1 MELTTS
7 QGNLILLFTLI
18 HFTLGRSFSVLF
30 AIFNQMPILIYF
42 PLALAYD
49 YVQIPVYGAI
59 LEHSS
64 KKFFPIQW
72 LTKKAD
78 KVLTRI
84 NQKPLLKKIMSLGD
98 IGLILLSALP
108 IRGFG
113 ILSASVVSF
122 FLKKGK
128 LEGTIL
134 LMTGSFLGVFIIIGI
149 AKGVFNILGLLF

>member
-122 FLKKGK
+122 FLKKGR

-149 AKGVFNILGLLF
+149 AKGVFKILGLLF